1 MVSTKT
7 ICVVGAVVS
16 GLISA
21 RELRREGHDVT
32 VMEQSAGVGGQWLH
46 NLGTHAG
53 DPLGAA
59 GMHVGGDSQS
69 YHAQTM
75 KENKSSRTK
84 TKTQD
89 KGQPKSSFL
98 NSRILKR

>member
-7 ICVVGAVVS
+7 MCVVGAGVS
-16 GLISA
+16 NLISA

-32 VMEQSAGVGGQWLH
+32 VMEQSAGVGRKWLYDP
-46 NLGTHAG
+46 GTHAG
-53 DPLGAA
+53 DPLGVA
-59 GMHVGGDSQS
+59 GVHVSGDSRS
-69 YHAQTM
+69 YRAQTM